1 VIFFVVGG
9 LFFAIRGYK
18 SYQKTKTDAQRFHD
32 FSESSPRWFWET
44 DKENRVIYR
53 SHYRDSKINNKYLAI
68 KGKPQFEIAEI
79 DPSNEA
85 QWATHNT
92 QLEQHEPFQDF
103 VYKYLAPNEEFYY
116 I

>member
-1 VIFFVVGG
+1 
-9 LFFAIRGYK
+9 
-18 SYQKTKTDAQRFHD
+18 
-32 FSESSPRWFWET
+32 
-44 DKENRVIYR
+44 
-53 SHYRDSKINNKYLAI
+53 LAI